1 MNYFDYI
8 FDFLQAIDNFFWSY
22 IGFTIICS
30 SGIYLTIKSKGKQ
43 FKVLT
48 NFRRTFKDLIE
59 ESRDQTLDGLHPIK
73 LLFTTAGGKI
83 GIGNIVGVGIA
94 VTYGGPGS
102 IFWMWVASF
111 CGMLIKYSEI
121 YLGVKHRVKNSKNS
135 YNGGPMYYLQDI
147 FGNKFLATISS
158 ILLCIYG
165 IEVFQFVTLV
175 DRFEGTFNLDRNLV
189 IFTLLIVCLYSSTG
203 GIKRLSNICSSIM
216 PFFTITYIL
225 CCSFIIA
232 SNGSDF
238 TKLIS
243 QIFQSAFTG
252 QAAIGGFAGSTMLQA
267 AYLGISKAVYAGD
280 IGIGYD
286 SVVQSETR
294 AVSAVKQA
302 RLGIVALF
310 LDMIIYTLSCFTIGI
325 TGAWHNMTEIEPSEF
340 MSTIFSRYFSF
351 SEIFITSALFFA
363 GFATVIAFLTVGT
376 KSAQFLSPRYGK
388 NAYLIIA
395 SAAFVFF
402 CQFSETKA
410 AIIMSVTSVFLVT
423 INIIAILKMR
433 KEIKFNDK

>member
-1 MNYFDYI
+1 MISFDII
-8 FDFLQAIDNFFWSY
+8 FDFLEALDNFFWSY
-22 IGFTIICS
+22 VGFTAICF
-30 SGIYLTIKSKGKQ
+30 SGVYLTIISRGKQ
-43 FKVLT
+43 FRVIS
-48 NFRRTFKDLIE
+48 NFKRTFKDLIE

-73 LLFTTAGGKI
+73 LLFTTAGGRI

-121 YLGVKHRVKNSKNS
+121 YLGVKHRVRNNSNS

-147 FGNKFLATISS
+147 FGNKILATIASV
-158 ILLCIYG
+158 LLCIYG

-175 DRFEGTFNLDRNLV
+175 DRFEGTFHLDRDIV
-189 IFTLLIVCLYSSTG
+189 IFSLLAVCLYSSNG
-203 GIKRLSNICSSIM
+203 GIKRLSNICVSIM
-216 PFFTITYIL
+216 PFFTIIYLL
-225 CCSFIIA
+225 CCIFIIA

-238 TKLIS
+238 PKLIS

-294 AVSAVKQA
+294 VVSAVKQA
-302 RLGIVALF
+302 RLGVVALF
-310 LDMIIYTLSCFTIGI
+310 LDMVIYTLSCFTIGI
-325 TGAWHNMTEIEPSEF
+325 TGSWYNMTEIEPSEF

-388 NAYLIIA
+388 VIYLLIA

-423 INIIAILKMR
+423 LNIIAILKMR